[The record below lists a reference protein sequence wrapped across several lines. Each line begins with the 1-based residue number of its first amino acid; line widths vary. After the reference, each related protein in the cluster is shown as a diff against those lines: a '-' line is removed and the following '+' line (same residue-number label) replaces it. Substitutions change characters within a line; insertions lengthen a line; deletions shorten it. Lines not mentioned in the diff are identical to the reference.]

1 MCACVCVRQVSPTDF
16 GAFDSAFVALFR
28 ISAGDA
34 WIESLPQVCVCV
46 CVCVYARTHT
56 HACVRACVRAR
67 VSARVGV
74 PAAAPDWAPP
84 AACTQAHRAA

>member
-1 MCACVCVRQVSPTDF
+1 MPRDKCVRECVCACVCARQVSPTDF

-34 WIESLPQVCVCV
+34 WIESLPQV
-46 CVCVYARTHT
+46 
-56 HACVRACVRAR
+56 RACVRVCVR
-67 VSARVGV
+67 VFAHMGV
-74 PAAAPDWAPP
+74 PGTAPDQAPP

>member
-1 MCACVCVRQVSPTDF
+1 MPRDKCVRECVCACVCARQVSPTDF

-46 CVCVYARTHT
+46 CVCVRAHA

-67 VSARVGV
+67 ARECARGR
-74 PAAAPDWAPP
+74 
-84 AACTQAHRAA
+84 ACRCA